1 MKGAYINLKYYN
13 KRIQIN
19 YYISKDTWN
28 HMRTTGLS
36 ASFDDFEETKEKL
49 SELVKDSTEREI
61 IISSKLQSRLK
72 GYTLLGLQRLKEVK
86 KFLIN
91 QRPDITFKLAP

>member
-1 MKGAYINLKYYN
+1 MGEAYINLKYF
-13 KRIQIN
+13 KRRIQIN
-19 YYISKDTWN
+19 YHVSKDTWN

-36 ASFDDFEETKEKL
+36 ASFEDFEKTKEKL
-49 SELVKDSTEREI
+49 SEIVKNSHEEEI

-86 KFLIN
+86 RFLSN
-91 QRPDITFKLAP
+91 QRPDITFKLAA